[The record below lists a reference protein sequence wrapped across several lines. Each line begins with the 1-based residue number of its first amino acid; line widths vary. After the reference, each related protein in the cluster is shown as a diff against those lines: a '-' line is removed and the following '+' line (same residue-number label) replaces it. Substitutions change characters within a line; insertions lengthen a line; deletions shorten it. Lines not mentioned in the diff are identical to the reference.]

1 MGEECEY
8 HRRDR
13 RRSKEHKKSYDFVSL
28 VHPLDYVGLADLAQ
42 AWRNAGPKSRGELV
56 AALPQF
62 KLMLRGV
69 LPENGR
75 WGALG
80 EISMAVVTNDV
91 VHDVQT
97 LRLLRAFLKTDGWE
111 ARLVGGIEERRPIV
125 VQPNFP
131 RCFLS
136 FFGE

>member
-1 MGEECEY
+1 L
-8 HRRDR
+8 
-13 RRSKEHKKSYDFVSL
+13 SL
-28 VHPLDYVGLADLAQ
+28 VHSLDCVGRADFAQ

-97 LRLLRAFLKTDGWE
+97 PSIAQGVSKDRWLGSSACWRHRGAPTYCCPAQLSALL
-111 ARLVGGIEERRPIV
+111 P
-125 VQPNFP
+125 
-131 RCFLS
+131 
-136 FFGE
+136 